1 MKKLASL
8 LLVLF
13 MLSLIPAF
21 AFADSDITVSGA
33 GEVLV
38 PADTAVVSLGVTAAD
53 PDVLEAMASVNMA
66 IASVREAL
74 ISAGVDES
82 DINTDYISIYARY
95 DYSGETEKIVGY
107 NANSTLAVRVNDID
121 LVGKII
127 DTALEAGANT
137 LNDISFSA
145 TDTKEAKEKAMR
157 LAVEDARAKAEIYAD
172 AAGLSI
178 FGIEDIVEQ
187 GTFSSEK
194 GVSTMFNSVEAAGDT
209 ETFVQA
215 AKLTVSSRV
224 TITFK
229 ADR

>member
-1 MKKLASL
+1 M
-8 LLVLF
+8 
-13 MLSLIPAF
+13 
-21 AFADSDITVSGA
+21 
-33 GEVLV
+33 
-38 PADTAVVSLGVTAAD
+38 
-53 PDVLEAMASVNMA
+53 
-66 IASVREAL
+66 
-74 ISAGVDES
+74 
-82 DINTDYISIYARY
+82 
-95 DYSGETEKIVGY
+95 
-107 NANSTLAVRVNDID
+107 NDID

-178 FGIEDIVEQ
+178 YGIEDIVEQ

-194 GVSTMFNSVEAAGDT
+194 GVNTMFNSVEAAGDT

>member
-1 MKKLASL
+1 M
-8 LLVLF
+8 
-13 MLSLIPAF
+13 
-21 AFADSDITVSGA
+21 
-33 GEVLV
+33 
-38 PADTAVVSLGVTAAD
+38 
-53 PDVLEAMASVNMA
+53 
-66 IASVREAL
+66 
-74 ISAGVDES
+74 
-82 DINTDYISIYARY
+82 
-95 DYSGETEKIVGY
+95 
-107 NANSTLAVRVNDID
+107 NDID